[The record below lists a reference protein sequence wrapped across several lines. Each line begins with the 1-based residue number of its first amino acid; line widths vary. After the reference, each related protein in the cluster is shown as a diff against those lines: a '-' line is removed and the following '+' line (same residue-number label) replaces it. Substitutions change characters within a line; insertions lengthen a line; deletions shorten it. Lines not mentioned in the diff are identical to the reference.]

1 MMKYAH
7 FVAFILLV
15 VGGLNWALWGLF
27 GFDLVSMIGSYT
39 MDLVAKAIY
48 LLIGASAVY
57 ELVMHKKTC
66 KECSM
71 GGASAMPVSPSAGGG
86 M

>member
-27 GFDLVSMIGSYT
+27 GFDLVYWVGSYT

-57 ELVMHKKTC
+57 ELVIHKKTC

-71 GGASAMPVSPSAGGG
+71 GGGSGMPSAPSMGSG